1 MMQYSTHTTTPAAAT
16 IPIENS
22 AVNGAGGA
30 VGGLGFLPNITSRA
44 SGKMTV
50 ASIAEYS
57 RQITPNQYMT
67 LTGHRA
73 EVFADRIP
81 GESLVTSTPVR
92 TRVNVSSTANTIS
105 TGVPK

>member
-1 MMQYSTHTTTPAAAT
+1 MQYSTHTTTAAAAV

-22 AVNGAGGA
+22 AVHGAGGA
-30 VGGLGFLPNITSRA
+30 LCGWCLPNNTSRA
-44 SGKMTV
+44 SGKTIV

-57 RQITPNQYMT
+57 RQMTPNQYMA
-67 LTGHRA
+67 LTGNRA
-73 EVFADRIP
+73 EVLADRIP